1 MIESQAGESRRALA
15 ADAVSAGKA
24 QDADGFLT
32 SFRLEMYA
40 KSRRRD
46 VESWPIGSAAFS
58 DIERRNTVVNKI
70 MGNFLKVLAVV
81 VWVQFLAILFYDPA
95 QEGVGFQIWSVLD
108 PLMVIAMLITIWFA
122 FRRKVE
128 IDSLSESSLSRDYIE
143 TNIALYGGI
152 ALLAALLWNWIG
164 SRWSYPLVSFQW
176 LWILIDLT
184 LPLLLFSVG
193 RRLTKTEAL

>member
-1 MIESQAGESRRALA
+1 M
-15 ADAVSAGKA
+15 
-24 QDADGFLT
+24 
-32 SFRLEMYA
+32 
-40 KSRRRD
+40 
-46 VESWPIGSAAFS
+46 
-58 DIERRNTVVNKI
+58 NKI

-108 PLMVIAMLITIWFA
+108 PLMVLAMLITIWFA

-128 IDSLSESSLSRDYIE
+128 IDSLSESSLSREYIE
-143 TNIALYGGI
+143 ANIALYGGI

>member
-1 MIESQAGESRRALA
+1 MNR
-15 ADAVSAGKA
+15 
-24 QDADGFLT
+24 
-32 SFRLEMYA
+32 
-40 KSRRRD
+40 
-46 VESWPIGSAAFS
+46 
-58 DIERRNTVVNKI
+58 I

-108 PLMVIAMLITIWFA
+108 PLMVLAMLITLWFA
-122 FRRKVE
+122 FRWKVE
-128 IDSLSESSLSRDYIE
+128 IDSLSESSLTREYIE
-143 TNIALYGGI
+143 TNVALYGGV

-193 RRLTKTEAL
+193 RRLTRTEAL

>member
-1 MIESQAGESRRALA
+1 M
-15 ADAVSAGKA
+15 
-24 QDADGFLT
+24 
-32 SFRLEMYA
+32 
-40 KSRRRD
+40 
-46 VESWPIGSAAFS
+46 
-58 DIERRNTVVNKI
+58 NKI
-70 MGNFLKVLAVV
+70 MGNYLKVLAVV

-108 PLMVIAMLITIWFA
+108 PLMVLAILITIWSA

-128 IDSLSESSLSRDYIE
+128 VDSLSESSLSRNYIE
-143 TNIALYGGI
+143 ANIALYGGI

>member
-1 MIESQAGESRRALA
+1 M
-15 ADAVSAGKA
+15 
-24 QDADGFLT
+24 
-32 SFRLEMYA
+32 
-40 KSRRRD
+40 
-46 VESWPIGSAAFS
+46 
-58 DIERRNTVVNKI
+58 NKI
-70 MGNFLKVLAVV
+70 MGSFLKVLAVV

-108 PLMVIAMLITIWFA
+108 PLMVLAILITIWSA

-128 IDSLSESSLSRDYIE
+128 VDRLSVSSLSREYIE
-143 TNIALYGGI
+143 TNIALYGGA

>member
-1 MIESQAGESRRALA
+1 M
-15 ADAVSAGKA
+15 
-24 QDADGFLT
+24 
-32 SFRLEMYA
+32 
-40 KSRRRD
+40 
-46 VESWPIGSAAFS
+46 
-58 DIERRNTVVNKI
+58 NKI

>member
-1 MIESQAGESRRALA
+1 M
-15 ADAVSAGKA
+15 
-24 QDADGFLT
+24 
-32 SFRLEMYA
+32 
-40 KSRRRD
+40 
-46 VESWPIGSAAFS
+46 
-58 DIERRNTVVNKI
+58 NKTL
-70 MGNFLKVLAVV
+70 GNFLKGVAVV

-108 PLMVIAMLITIWFA
+108 PLMVLAILVTIWSA

-128 IDSLSESSLSRDYIE
+128 IDSLSESSLSREYIE

-184 LPLLLFSVG
+184 LPLLLFSAG
-193 RRLTKTEAL
+193 RRLIKTEAL

>member
-1 MIESQAGESRRALA
+1 
-15 ADAVSAGKA
+15 
-24 QDADGFLT
+24 
-32 SFRLEMYA
+32 
-40 KSRRRD
+40 
-46 VESWPIGSAAFS
+46 
-58 DIERRNTVVNKI
+58 VNRI

-108 PLMVIAMLITIWFA
+108 PLMVLAMLITLWFA
-122 FRRKVE
+122 FRWKVE
-128 IDSLSESSLSRDYIE
+128 IDSLSESSLTREYIE
-143 TNIALYGGI
+143 TNVALYGGV

-193 RRLTKTEAL
+193 RRLTRTEAL

>member
-1 MIESQAGESRRALA
+1 M
-15 ADAVSAGKA
+15 
-24 QDADGFLT
+24 
-32 SFRLEMYA
+32 
-40 KSRRRD
+40 
-46 VESWPIGSAAFS
+46 
-58 DIERRNTVVNKI
+58 NKI
-70 MGNFLKVLAVV
+70 LGNFLKVLAVV

-95 QEGVGFQIWSVLD
+95 QEGAGFQIWSVLD
-108 PLMVIAMLITIWFA
+108 PLMVLAILITIWSA

-128 IDSLSESSLSRDYIE
+128 TDSLSERSLSREYIE

-184 LPLLLFSVG
+184 LPLLLFSAG
-193 RRLTKTEAL
+193 RRLIKTEAL

>member
-1 MIESQAGESRRALA
+1 M
-15 ADAVSAGKA
+15 
-24 QDADGFLT
+24 
-32 SFRLEMYA
+32 
-40 KSRRRD
+40 
-46 VESWPIGSAAFS
+46 
-58 DIERRNTVVNKI
+58 NK
-70 MGNFLKVLAVV
+70 MLGNFLKGVAVV

-108 PLMVIAMLITIWFA
+108 PLMVLAILVTIWSA

-128 IDSLSESSLSRDYIE
+128 IDSLSESSLSREYIE

-184 LPLLLFSVG
+184 LPLLLFSAG
-193 RRLTKTEAL
+193 RRLIKTEAL

>member
-1 MIESQAGESRRALA
+1 M
-15 ADAVSAGKA
+15 
-24 QDADGFLT
+24 
-32 SFRLEMYA
+32 
-40 KSRRRD
+40 
-46 VESWPIGSAAFS
+46 
-58 DIERRNTVVNKI
+58 NKI
-70 MGNFLKVLAVV
+70 MGNYLKVLAVV

-108 PLMVIAMLITIWFA
+108 PLMVLAILITIWSA
-122 FRRKVE
+122 FRRKVV
-128 IDSLSESSLSRDYIE
+128 IDSLSESSLSREYIE
-143 TNIALYGGI
+143 TNLALYGGI

>member
-1 MIESQAGESRRALA
+1 M
-15 ADAVSAGKA
+15 
-24 QDADGFLT
+24 
-32 SFRLEMYA
+32 
-40 KSRRRD
+40 
-46 VESWPIGSAAFS
+46 
-58 DIERRNTVVNKI
+58 NKI
-70 MGNFLKVLAVV
+70 FGNFLKGVAVV

-95 QEGVGFQIWSVLD
+95 QEGVGFQVWSVLD
-108 PLMVIAMLITIWFA
+108 PLMVLAILITIWSA

-128 IDSLSESSLSRDYIE
+128 IDTLSESSLSREYIE

-184 LPLLLFSVG
+184 LPLLLFSAG
-193 RRLTKTEAL
+193 RRLIKTEAL

>member
-1 MIESQAGESRRALA
+1 M
-15 ADAVSAGKA
+15 
-24 QDADGFLT
+24 
-32 SFRLEMYA
+32 
-40 KSRRRD
+40 
-46 VESWPIGSAAFS
+46 
-58 DIERRNTVVNKI
+58 NKT
-70 MGNFLKVLAVV
+70 MGNYLKVLAVV

-108 PLMVIAMLITIWFA
+108 PLMVLAILITIWSA
-122 FRRKVE
+122 FRRKAEV
-128 IDSLSESSLSRDYIE
+128 DSLSERSLSRNYIE
-143 TNIALYGGI
+143 ANIALYGGI

>member
-1 MIESQAGESRRALA
+1 
-15 ADAVSAGKA
+15 
-24 QDADGFLT
+24 
-32 SFRLEMYA
+32 
-40 KSRRRD
+40 
-46 VESWPIGSAAFS
+46 
-58 DIERRNTVVNKI
+58 VNKI
-70 MGNFLKVLAVV
+70 MGNYLKVLAVV
-81 VWVQFLAILFYDPA
+81 VWVQFLAILFYDPV

-108 PLMVIAMLITIWFA
+108 PLMVLAILITIWFA

-128 IDSLSESSLSRDYIE
+128 VDSLSESILSREYIE
-143 TNIALYGGI
+143 INIALYGGI

-193 RRLTKTEAL
+193 RRLTKTEAT

>member
-1 MIESQAGESRRALA
+1 M
-15 ADAVSAGKA
+15 
-24 QDADGFLT
+24 
-32 SFRLEMYA
+32 
-40 KSRRRD
+40 
-46 VESWPIGSAAFS
+46 
-58 DIERRNTVVNKI
+58 NKI
-70 MGNFLKVLAVV
+70 MGNYLKVLAVV

-108 PLMVIAMLITIWFA
+108 PLMVLAILITIWFA

-128 IDSLSESSLSRDYIE
+128 VDSLSESILSREYIE
-143 TNIALYGGI
+143 INIALYGGI

-193 RRLTKTEAL
+193 RRLTKTEAT

>member
-1 MIESQAGESRRALA
+1 M
-15 ADAVSAGKA
+15 
-24 QDADGFLT
+24 
-32 SFRLEMYA
+32 
-40 KSRRRD
+40 
-46 VESWPIGSAAFS
+46 
-58 DIERRNTVVNKI
+58 NKI
-70 MGNFLKVLAVV
+70 MGNYLKVLAVV

-108 PLMVIAMLITIWFA
+108 PLMVLAILITIWFA
-122 FRRKVE
+122 FRPKVE
-128 IDSLSESSLSRDYIE
+128 VDSLSESILSREYIE
-143 TNIALYGGI
+143 INIALYGGI

-193 RRLTKTEAL
+193 RRLTKTEAT

>member
-1 MIESQAGESRRALA
+1 M
-15 ADAVSAGKA
+15 
-24 QDADGFLT
+24 
-32 SFRLEMYA
+32 
-40 KSRRRD
+40 
-46 VESWPIGSAAFS
+46 
-58 DIERRNTVVNKI
+58 NKI
-70 MGNFLKVLAVV
+70 MGNFLKGVAVV

-108 PLMVIAMLITIWFA
+108 PLMVLAILITIWSA

-128 IDSLSESSLSRDYIE
+128 IDSLSESSLSREYIE

-152 ALLAALLWNWIG
+152 ALLAALLWSWIG

-184 LPLLLFSVG
+184 LPLLLFSAG
-193 RRLTKTEAL
+193 RRLIKTEAL

>member
-1 MIESQAGESRRALA
+1 M
-15 ADAVSAGKA
+15 
-24 QDADGFLT
+24 
-32 SFRLEMYA
+32 
-40 KSRRRD
+40 
-46 VESWPIGSAAFS
+46 
-58 DIERRNTVVNKI
+58 NK
-70 MGNFLKVLAVV
+70 MLGNFLKGVAVV

-108 PLMVIAMLITIWFA
+108 PLMVLAILITIWSA

-128 IDSLSESSLSRDYIE
+128 IDSLSESSLSREYIE

-184 LPLLLFSVG
+184 LPLLLFSAG
-193 RRLTKTEAL
+193 RRLIKTEAL

>member
-1 MIESQAGESRRALA
+1 M
-15 ADAVSAGKA
+15 
-24 QDADGFLT
+24 
-32 SFRLEMYA
+32 
-40 KSRRRD
+40 
-46 VESWPIGSAAFS
+46 
-58 DIERRNTVVNKI
+58 NKI

-108 PLMVIAMLITIWFA
+108 PLMVLAMLITIWFA
-122 FRRKVE
+122 FRWKVE
-128 IDSLSESSLSRDYIE
+128 IDSLSESSLTREYIE
-143 TNIALYGGI
+143 TNVALYGGV

-193 RRLTKTEAL
+193 RRLTRTEAL

>member
-1 MIESQAGESRRALA
+1 M
-15 ADAVSAGKA
+15 
-24 QDADGFLT
+24 
-32 SFRLEMYA
+32 
-40 KSRRRD
+40 
-46 VESWPIGSAAFS
+46 
-58 DIERRNTVVNKI
+58 NK
-70 MGNFLKVLAVV
+70 MLGNFLKGVAVV

-108 PLMVIAMLITIWFA
+108 PLMVLAILVTIWSA

-128 IDSLSESSLSRDYIE
+128 IDSLSESSLSREYIE

-176 LWILIDLT
+176 LWILIDLA
-184 LPLLLFSVG
+184 LPLLLFSAG
-193 RRLTKTEAL
+193 RRLIKTEAL

>member
-1 MIESQAGESRRALA
+1 M
-15 ADAVSAGKA
+15 
-24 QDADGFLT
+24 
-32 SFRLEMYA
+32 
-40 KSRRRD
+40 
-46 VESWPIGSAAFS
+46 
-58 DIERRNTVVNKI
+58 NKI
-70 MGNFLKVLAVV
+70 MGNYLKVLAVV
-81 VWVQFLAILFYDPA
+81 VWVQFLAILFYDPV

-108 PLMVIAMLITIWFA
+108 PLMVLAILITIWFA

-128 IDSLSESSLSRDYIE
+128 VDSLSESILSREYIE
-143 TNIALYGGI
+143 INIALYGGI

-193 RRLTKTEAL
+193 RRLTKTEAT

>member
-1 MIESQAGESRRALA
+1 M
-15 ADAVSAGKA
+15 
-24 QDADGFLT
+24 
-32 SFRLEMYA
+32 
-40 KSRRRD
+40 
-46 VESWPIGSAAFS
+46 
-58 DIERRNTVVNKI
+58 NKI

-108 PLMVIAMLITIWFA
+108 PLMVLAMLITIWFA
-122 FRRKVE
+122 FRKKVE
-128 IDSLSESSLSRDYIE
+128 IDNLSEGNLSRDYIE

-152 ALLAALLWNWIG
+152 ALLAALMWNWIG

-193 RRLTKTEAL
+193 RRLTKTEAM

>member
-1 MIESQAGESRRALA
+1 M
-15 ADAVSAGKA
+15 
-24 QDADGFLT
+24 
-32 SFRLEMYA
+32 
-40 KSRRRD
+40 
-46 VESWPIGSAAFS
+46 
-58 DIERRNTVVNKI
+58 
-70 MGNFLKVLAVV
+70 

-108 PLMVIAMLITIWFA
+108 PLMVLAILVTIWSA

-128 IDSLSESSLSRDYIE
+128 IDSLSESSLSREYIE

-184 LPLLLFSVG
+184 LPLLLFSAG
-193 RRLTKTEAL
+193 RRLIKTEAL

>member
-1 MIESQAGESRRALA
+1 M
-15 ADAVSAGKA
+15 
-24 QDADGFLT
+24 
-32 SFRLEMYA
+32 
-40 KSRRRD
+40 
-46 VESWPIGSAAFS
+46 
-58 DIERRNTVVNKI
+58 NKI
-70 MGNFLKVLAVV
+70 MGNYLKVLAVV

-108 PLMVIAMLITIWFA
+108 PLMVLAILITIWSA
-122 FRRKVE
+122 FRRKVV
-128 IDSLSESSLSRDYIE
+128 IDSLSESSLSKEYIE
-143 TNIALYGGI
+143 TNLALYGGI

>member
-1 MIESQAGESRRALA
+1 
-15 ADAVSAGKA
+15 
-24 QDADGFLT
+24 
-32 SFRLEMYA
+32 
-40 KSRRRD
+40 
-46 VESWPIGSAAFS
+46 
-58 DIERRNTVVNKI
+58 

-108 PLMVIAMLITIWFA
+108 PLMVLAMLITLWFA
-122 FRRKVE
+122 FRWKVE
-128 IDSLSESSLSRDYIE
+128 IDSLSESSLTREYIE
-143 TNIALYGGI
+143 TNVALYGGV

-193 RRLTKTEAL
+193 RRLTRTEAL

>member
-1 MIESQAGESRRALA
+1 M
-15 ADAVSAGKA
+15 
-24 QDADGFLT
+24 
-32 SFRLEMYA
+32 
-40 KSRRRD
+40 
-46 VESWPIGSAAFS
+46 
-58 DIERRNTVVNKI
+58 NKI
-70 MGNFLKVLAVV
+70 MGNYLKVLAVV

-108 PLMVIAMLITIWFA
+108 PLMVLAILITIWSA
-122 FRRKVE
+122 FRRKVV
-128 IDSLSESSLSRDYIE
+128 IDSLSESSLSREYIE
-143 TNIALYGGI
+143 TNLALYGGI

-193 RRLTKTEAL
+193 RRLTKTEAT

>member
-1 MIESQAGESRRALA
+1 M
-15 ADAVSAGKA
+15 
-24 QDADGFLT
+24 
-32 SFRLEMYA
+32 
-40 KSRRRD
+40 
-46 VESWPIGSAAFS
+46 
-58 DIERRNTVVNKI
+58 NKI
-70 MGNFLKVLAVV
+70 MGNYLKVLAVV

-108 PLMVIAMLITIWFA
+108 PLMVLAILITIWFA

-128 IDSLSESSLSRDYIE
+128 VDSLSESNLSREYIE
-143 TNIALYGGI
+143 INIALYGGI

-193 RRLTKTEAL
+193 RRLTKTEAT

>member
-1 MIESQAGESRRALA
+1 M
-15 ADAVSAGKA
+15 
-24 QDADGFLT
+24 
-32 SFRLEMYA
+32 
-40 KSRRRD
+40 
-46 VESWPIGSAAFS
+46 
-58 DIERRNTVVNKI
+58 NKI

-108 PLMVIAMLITIWFA
+108 PLMVLAMLITLWFA
-122 FRRKVE
+122 FRWKVE
-128 IDSLSESSLSRDYIE
+128 IDSLSESSLTREYIE
-143 TNIALYGGI
+143 TNVALYGGV

-193 RRLTKTEAL
+193 RRLTRTEAL

>member
-1 MIESQAGESRRALA
+1 M
-15 ADAVSAGKA
+15 
-24 QDADGFLT
+24 
-32 SFRLEMYA
+32 
-40 KSRRRD
+40 
-46 VESWPIGSAAFS
+46 
-58 DIERRNTVVNKI
+58 NKI
-70 MGNFLKVLAVV
+70 MGNYLKVLAVV

-95 QEGVGFQIWSVLD
+95 QEGVGFEIWSVLD
-108 PLMVIAMLITIWFA
+108 PLMVLAILITIWFA

-128 IDSLSESSLSRDYIE
+128 VDSLSESNLSREYIE
-143 TNIALYGGI
+143 INIALYGGI

-193 RRLTKTEAL
+193 RRLTKTEAT